1 VSYLDTLRLQL
12 QFDEGVRSK
21 PYADT
26 AGKITIGV
34 GRNLDDVGVGRDE
47 IDLML
52 SNDIDRA
59 EGIARR
65 LIAAFDDLSD
75 ARKAVVCNL
84 AFNLGNRLAKFSDTL
99 DAINDGRF
107 EDAADAMLDSL
118 WAKEVGARATRLALA
133 MREG

>member
-1 VSYLDTLRLQL
+1 MSYLDTLRLQL
-12 QFDEGVRSK
+12 QFDEGIRSK
-21 PYADT
+21 PYTDT
-26 AGKITIGV
+26 AGKVTIGV
-34 GRNLDDVGVGRDE
+34 GRNLDDVGVGKDE

-84 AFNLGNRLAKFSDTL
+84 AFNLGNKLAKFSDTL
-99 DAINDGRF
+99 EAINDGRF

>member
-21 PYADT
+21 PYTDT
-26 AGKITIGV
+26 AGKVTIGV
-34 GRNLDDVGVGRDE
+34 GRNLDDVGVGKDE